1 MILENS
7 EIHIHLINISKLRND
22 IQNFNGILS
31 DEEKEKSGKY
41 KFARDR
47 ERAIVTYF
55 FRRKILSEYTG
66 LSPENLSFKIGK
78 SGKPYIDNQ
87 GLTYLKFNYSHS
99 GDLIVYALNRDAEIG
114 VDIEL
119 VEEFPDL
126 NSLVKNYFSHNEQ
139 KAFLSLTT
147 LKDKLNFF
155 YKIWTRKEAF
165 VKALGTGLNDD
176 LGKINLYSEKFNS
189 FIEKFF
195 YSGKDWIIEELTTP
209 KAYIASI
216 CYNSISTKKIIYFD
230 ENIV

>member
-22 IQNFNGILS
+22 IQKFNGILS

-55 FRRKILSEYTG
+55 FRRKILSVYTG
-66 LSPENLSFKIGK
+66 FSPENLSFKVGK

-87 GLTYLKFNYSHS
+87 ELTYLKFNYSHS
-99 GDLIVYALNRDAEIG
+99 GDLIVYALSREAEIG

-119 VEEFPDL
+119 VKEFPDL
-126 NSLVKNYFSHNEQ
+126 NSLVKNYFSDNEQ
-139 KAFLSLTT
+139 KAFLSLDTP
-147 LKDKLNFF
+147 KDKLNFF

-165 VKALGTGLNDD
+165 FKALGTGLNDD
-176 LGKINLYSEKFNS
+176 LRNINLYSEKFNT
-189 FIEKFF
+189 FIDNFF
-195 YSGKDWIIEELTTP
+195 YSGKDWIIEELTTH

-216 CYNSISTKKIIYFD
+216 CYNSISTKKIIYFN

>member
-1 MILENS
+1 MENS

-22 IQNFNGILS
+22 IQKINGILS

-66 LSPENLSFKIGK
+66 LSPENLYFKVGK
-78 SGKPYIDNQ
+78 SGKPYIENQ
-87 GLTYLKFNYSHS
+87 KLSYLKFNYSHS

-119 VEEFPDL
+119 VKEIPDL
-126 NSLVKNYFSHNEQ
+126 NSLVKNYFSDNEQ
-139 KAFLSLTT
+139 KAFLSLNTPR
-147 LKDKLNFF
+147 DKIIFF

-165 VKALGTGLNDD
+165 FKALGTGLNDD
-176 LGKINLYSEKFNS
+176 LRNINLYSEKFNT
-189 FIEKFF
+189 FIDKFF

-216 CYNSISTKKIIYFD
+216 CYSSISTKKIIYYN

>member
-7 EIHIHLINISKLRND
+7 EIHIHLIDISKLRND
-22 IQNFNGILS
+22 IQKFNGILS

-41 KFARDR
+41 TFARDR

-78 SGKPYIDNQ
+78 SGKPFIDNQ

-99 GDLIVYALNRDAEIG
+99 GNLIVYALNRDAEIG

-119 VEEFPDL
+119 VKEFPDL
-126 NSLVKNYFSHNEQ
+126 NSLVNNYFSDIEK
-139 KAFLSLTT
+139 KAFWGLTT
-147 LKDKLNFF
+147 LKNKLNFF

-165 VKALGTGLNDD
+165 FKALGTGLNDD
-176 LGKINLYSEKFNS
+176 LRNFNLYSEKLDTLIDN
-189 FIEKFF
+189 FF
-195 YSGKDWIIEELTTP
+195 YDGKAWIIEELTTH
-209 KAYIASI
+209 KDYIASI
-216 CYNSISTKKIIYFD
+216 CYNFHTTKKIIYF
-230 ENIV
+230 NKHIV